1 VVDEPVSDPFAMG
14 STKASQELGAG
25 GREACLDTARV
36 AAGPLALNEPLT
48 LQPLDPPGD
57 ATRAEQH
64 LIRKVAHPQPPTWGG
79 GEVDQNVE
87 IANPHAVRFLELSV
101 ELAHQARMGEEK
113 RLPRLEPEILAGR
126 HGARGG
132 RGLHRIAV

>member
-1 VVDEPVSDPFAMG
+1 MG

-36 AAGPLALNEPLT
+36 AAGALALNQPLALEPF
-48 LQPLDPPGD
+48 DPPGD

-87 IANPHAVRFLELSV
+87 ITDRHAVRSLKLGV
-101 ELAHQARMGEEK
+101 ELTHQARMSEEK